1 MEFNSVTILLLSFR
15 EVLIME
21 RKTMDNPMGYEPV
34 GKLLKKFAVPSVIA
48 MLVNSIYNIVD
59 QIFIGQGVG
68 YLGNAAT
75 TVALPIT
82 TIALAVAML
91 IGAGGN
97 AFAAIKLGE
106 QKKDVAERT
115 LGTVFF
121 TMIIIGILMAVFG
134 LIFLVPML
142 NLFGATENNLQY
154 AIDYASIILIGIPFV
169 LCGVGGSNFARTD
182 GSPKIAMVSMVVG
195 AVMNTILDP
204 IFIFVF
210 HWGVKGAAI
219 ATIMGQI
226 ATAIIIMRY
235 FVKSGNMRF
244 KKEYLRFDFP
254 LLKAS
259 IALGVSSCITQ
270 VSSVFLQ
277 IVLNNSLV
285 KYGNMTDVGG
295 DIALSAMGIV
305 MKVSMILIAINIGI
319 GTGAQPILGYN
330 KGAGN
335 YSRIQKTYIL
345 AAVVSTIVSVAGWVA
360 CVAFPQYIIAI
371 FGNENAQFTSFAVM
385 CLRIYMFGIFTS
397 GFQMVTTSYFQA
409 TGQALKASVLSMLR
423 QLIVLIPLILVL
435 PLFMGLN
442 GIIYSGPIADFV
454 SAAIILVFAVI
465 EIKKLNIKVAEE
477 KGSLTA

>member
-1 MEFNSVTILLLSFR
+1 
-15 EVLIME
+15 ME

-345 AAVVSTIVSVAGWVA
+345 AAGVSTIVSVAGWVA

-423 QLIVLIPLILVL
+423 QLIFLIPLILVL
-435 PLFMGLN
+435 PLFMGL
-442 GIIYSGPIADFV
+442 
-454 SAAIILVFAVI
+454 
-465 EIKKLNIKVAEE
+465 
-477 KGSLTA
+477 T

>member
-1 MEFNSVTILLLSFR
+1 
-15 EVLIME
+15 ME

-210 HWGVKGAAI
+210 HWGVKGAAV

-244 KKEYLRFDFP
+244 NKEYLRFDFP

>member
-1 MEFNSVTILLLSFR
+1 
-15 EVLIME
+15 ME

-259 IALGVSSCITQ
+259 ISLGVSSCITQ

-345 AAVVSTIVSVAGWVA
+345 AAVVSTIVSVVGWVA

>member
-1 MEFNSVTILLLSFR
+1 
-15 EVLIME
+15 ME
-21 RKTMDNPMGYEPV
+21 RKIMDNPIGYEPV

-210 HWGVKGAAI
+210 HWGVKGAAV

-285 KYGNMTDVGG
+285 KYGNMTEVGG

>member
-1 MEFNSVTILLLSFR
+1 
-15 EVLIME
+15 ME

-134 LIFLVPML
+134 LIFLVHML

-345 AAVVSTIVSVAGWVA
+345 AAVISTIVSVAGWVA

>member
-1 MEFNSVTILLLSFR
+1 MEQR
-15 EVLIME
+15 
-21 RKTMDNPMGYEPV
+21 TMDNPMGYEPI
-34 GKLLKKFAVPSVIA
+34 GKLLRKFAVPSVIA

-82 TIALAVAML
+82 TITLAVAML

-115 LGTVFF
+115 LGAVFF
-121 TMIIIGILMAVFG
+121 TMVILGILMAVAGF
-134 LIFLVPML
+134 IFLVPML

-154 AIDYASIILIGIPFV
+154 AIDYSSIILIGIPFV

-182 GSPKIAMVSMVVG
+182 GSPKVAMISMVVG

-204 IFIFVF
+204 IFIFIF
-210 HWGVKGAAI
+210 DWGVKGAAV

-226 ATAIIIMRY
+226 ATAVIIMRY
-235 FVKSGNMRF
+235 FVRKGNMRF
-244 KKEYLRFDFP
+244 RKAYLRFDIA

-285 KYGNMTDVGG
+285 KYGNMTEVGG

-305 MKVSMILIAINIGI
+305 MKVSMILLAINIGI

-330 KGAGN
+330 KGAEN
-335 YSRIQKTYIL
+335 YSRIQKTYIM
-345 AAVVSTIVSVAGWVA
+345 ASVISTVLSVAGWIA

-371 FGNENAQFTSFAVM
+371 FGNDNAQFAEFAVM

-409 TGQALKASVLSMLR
+409 TGQAFKASVLSMLR
-423 QLIVLIPLILVL
+423 QLIVLIPLILIL
-435 PLFMGLN
+435 PLFVGLN

-454 SAAIILVFAVI
+454 SAAIILVFAVS
-465 EIKKLNIKVAEE
+465 EIKKLNLKVAEE
-477 KGSLTA
+477 RRSRLA

>member
-1 MEFNSVTILLLSFR
+1 
-15 EVLIME
+15 ME

-210 HWGVKGAAI
+210 HWGVKGAAV

-477 KGSLTA
+477 KGSVTA

>member
-1 MEFNSVTILLLSFR
+1 
-15 EVLIME
+15 ME

-195 AVMNTILDP
+195 AVMNTIMDP

-210 HWGVKGAAI
+210 HWGVKGAAV

-285 KYGNMTDVGG
+285 KYGNMTEVGG

-345 AAVVSTIVSVAGWVA
+345 AAVVSTIVSVAGWVV

>member
-1 MEFNSVTILLLSFR
+1 
-15 EVLIME
+15 
-21 RKTMDNPMGYEPV
+21 
-34 GKLLKKFAVPSVIA
+34 
-48 MLVNSIYNIVD
+48 
-59 QIFIGQGVG
+59 
-68 YLGNAAT
+68 
-75 TVALPIT
+75 
-82 TIALAVAML
+82 ML

-210 HWGVKGAAI
+210 HWGVKGAAV

-345 AAVVSTIVSVAGWVA
+345 AAGVSTIVSVAGWVA

>member
-1 MEFNSVTILLLSFR
+1 
-15 EVLIME
+15 ME

-154 AIDYASIILIGIPFV
+154 ALDYASIILIGIPFV

>member
-1 MEFNSVTILLLSFR
+1 
-15 EVLIME
+15 ME

-210 HWGVKGAAI
+210 HWGVKGAAV

-345 AAVVSTIVSVAGWVA
+345 AAVVSTIVSVAGWVV

-477 KGSLTA
+477 KGSLPA

>member
-1 MEFNSVTILLLSFR
+1 
-15 EVLIME
+15 
-21 RKTMDNPMGYEPV
+21 MDNPMGYEPV

-345 AAVVSTIVSVAGWVA
+345 AAVVSTIVSVVGWVA

>member
-1 MEFNSVTILLLSFR
+1 
-15 EVLIME
+15 ME
-21 RKTMDNPMGYEPV
+21 RKTVDNPMGYEPV

-210 HWGVKGAAI
+210 HWGVKGAAV

-285 KYGNMTDVGG
+285 KYGNMTEVGG

>member
-1 MEFNSVTILLLSFR
+1 
-15 EVLIME
+15 ME

-345 AAVVSTIVSVAGWVA
+345 AAVVSTIVSVVGWVA

>member
-1 MEFNSVTILLLSFR
+1 
-15 EVLIME
+15 ME

-48 MLVNSIYNIVD
+48 MLVNSIYNIID

-106 QKKDVAERT
+106 QKKDVAKRT

-210 HWGVKGAAI
+210 HWGVKGAAV

-226 ATAIIIMRY
+226 ATTIDR
-235 FVKSGNMRF
+235 KS
-244 KKEYLRFDFP
+244 
-254 LLKAS
+254 
-259 IALGVSSCITQ
+259 
-270 VSSVFLQ
+270 
-277 IVLNNSLV
+277 
-285 KYGNMTDVGG
+285 
-295 DIALSAMGIV
+295 
-305 MKVSMILIAINIGI
+305 
-319 GTGAQPILGYN
+319 
-330 KGAGN
+330 
-335 YSRIQKTYIL
+335 
-345 AAVVSTIVSVAGWVA
+345 VV
-360 CVAFPQYIIAI
+360 
-371 FGNENAQFTSFAVM
+371 
-385 CLRIYMFGIFTS
+385 
-397 GFQMVTTSYFQA
+397 
-409 TGQALKASVLSMLR
+409 
-423 QLIVLIPLILVL
+423 
-435 PLFMGLN
+435 
-442 GIIYSGPIADFV
+442 
-454 SAAIILVFAVI
+454 
-465 EIKKLNIKVAEE
+465 
-477 KGSLTA
+477 

>member
-1 MEFNSVTILLLSFR
+1 
-15 EVLIME
+15 ME
-21 RKTMDNPMGYEPV
+21 RKTMDNPMGYESV

-48 MLVNSIYNIVD
+48 MLVNSIYNIID

-210 HWGVKGAAI
+210 HWGVKGAAV

-285 KYGNMTDVGG
+285 KYGNMTEVGG

-335 YSRIQKTYIL
+335 YSRIQKTYVL
-345 AAVVSTIVSVAGWVA
+345 AAGVSTIVSVAGWVA

>member
-1 MEFNSVTILLLSFR
+1 
-15 EVLIME
+15 ME

-305 MKVSMILIAINIGI
+305 MKVSMIH
-319 GTGAQPILGYN
+319 T
-330 KGAGN
+330 
-335 YSRIQKTYIL
+335 YSPR
-345 AAVVSTIVSVAGWVA
+345 
-360 CVAFPQYIIAI
+360 
-371 FGNENAQFTSFAVM
+371 
-385 CLRIYMFGIFTS
+385 
-397 GFQMVTTSYFQA
+397 
-409 TGQALKASVLSMLR
+409 
-423 QLIVLIPLILVL
+423 
-435 PLFMGLN
+435 
-442 GIIYSGPIADFV
+442 
-454 SAAIILVFAVI
+454 
-465 EIKKLNIKVAEE
+465 
-477 KGSLTA
+477 

>member
-1 MEFNSVTILLLSFR
+1 MEQR
-15 EVLIME
+15 
-21 RKTMDNPMGYEPV
+21 TMDNPMGYEPI
-34 GKLLKKFAVPSVIA
+34 GKLLRKFAVPSVIA

-82 TIALAVAML
+82 TITLAVAML

-121 TMIIIGILMAVFG
+121 TMVILGILMAVAGF
-134 LIFLVPML
+134 IFLVPML

-154 AIDYASIILIGIPFV
+154 AIDYSSIILIGIPFV

-182 GSPKIAMVSMVVG
+182 GSPKVAMISMVVG

-204 IFIFVF
+204 IFIFIF
-210 HWGVKGAAI
+210 DWGVKGAAV

-226 ATAIIIMRY
+226 ATAVIIMRY
-235 FVKSGNMRF
+235 FVRKGNMRF
-244 KKEYLRFDFP
+244 RKAYLRFDIA

-285 KYGNMTDVGG
+285 KYGNMTEVGG

-305 MKVSMILIAINIGI
+305 MKVSMILLAINIGI

-330 KGAGN
+330 KGAEN
-335 YSRIQKTYIL
+335 YSRIQKTYIM
-345 AAVVSTIVSVAGWVA
+345 ASVISTVFSVAGWIA

-371 FGNENAQFTSFAVM
+371 FGNDNAQFAEFAVM

-409 TGQALKASVLSMLR
+409 TGQAFKASVLSMLR
-423 QLIVLIPLILVL
+423 QLIVLIPLILIL
-435 PLFMGLN
+435 PLFVGLN

-454 SAAIILVFAVI
+454 SAAIILVFAVS
-465 EIKKLNIKVAEE
+465 EIKKLNLKVAEE
-477 KGSLTA
+477 RRSRLA

>member
-1 MEFNSVTILLLSFR
+1 
-15 EVLIME
+15 ME

-169 LCGVGGSNFARTD
+169 LCGVGGSNFTRTD

>member
-1 MEFNSVTILLLSFR
+1 
-15 EVLIME
+15 ME

-48 MLVNSIYNIVD
+48 MLVNSIYNIID

-210 HWGVKGAAI
+210 HWGVKGAAV

-285 KYGNMTDVGG
+285 KYGNMTEVGG

-477 KGSLTA
+477 KGSVTA

>member
-1 MEFNSVTILLLSFR
+1 
-15 EVLIME
+15 ME
-21 RKTMDNPMGYEPV
+21 RKTMDNPMGYESV

-48 MLVNSIYNIVD
+48 MLVNSIYNIID

-210 HWGVKGAAI
+210 HWGVKGAAV

-285 KYGNMTDVGG
+285 KYGNMTEVGG

-335 YSRIQKTYIL
+335 YSRIQKTYVL
-345 AAVVSTIVSVAGWVA
+345 AAGVSTIVSVAGWVA

-371 FGNENAQFTSFAVM
+371 FGNENAQFSSFAVM

>member
-1 MEFNSVTILLLSFR
+1 
-15 EVLIME
+15 ME

-210 HWGVKGAAI
+210 HWGVKGAAV

-345 AAVVSTIVSVAGWVA
+345 AAVVSTIVSVAGWVV

>member
-1 MEFNSVTILLLSFR
+1 
-15 EVLIME
+15 ME

-195 AVMNTILDP
+195 AVMNTIMDP

-210 HWGVKGAAI
+210 HWGVKGAAV

-285 KYGNMTDVGG
+285 KYGNMTEVGG

-345 AAVVSTIVSVAGWVA
+345 AAVVSTIVSVAGWVV

-442 GIIYSGPIADFV
+442 GIIYSGPIQDFV

>member
-1 MEFNSVTILLLSFR
+1 
-15 EVLIME
+15 ME

>member
-1 MEFNSVTILLLSFR
+1 
-15 EVLIME
+15 ME

-210 HWGVKGAAI
+210 HWGVKVAAV

-345 AAVVSTIVSVAGWVA
+345 AAGVSTIVSVAGWVA

>member
-1 MEFNSVTILLLSFR
+1 
-15 EVLIME
+15 ME
-21 RKTMDNPMGYEPV
+21 RKTVDNPMGYEPV

-48 MLVNSIYNIVD
+48 MLVNSIYNIID

-106 QKKDVAERT
+106 QKKDVAKRT

-210 HWGVKGAAI
+210 HWGVKGAAV

-226 ATAIIIMRY
+226 ATTIIIMRY

-285 KYGNMTDVGG
+285 KYGNMTEVGG

-345 AAVVSTIVSVAGWVA
+345 AAVVSTIVSVAGWVV

>member
-1 MEFNSVTILLLSFR
+1 
-15 EVLIME
+15 ME

-254 LLKAS
+254 VLKAS
-259 IALGVSSCITQ
+259 IALCVSSCITQ

-435 PLFMGLN
+435 PLGMGLN

>member
-1 MEFNSVTILLLSFR
+1 
-15 EVLIME
+15 
-21 RKTMDNPMGYEPV
+21 
-34 GKLLKKFAVPSVIA
+34 
-48 MLVNSIYNIVD
+48 
-59 QIFIGQGVG
+59 
-68 YLGNAAT
+68 
-75 TVALPIT
+75 
-82 TIALAVAML
+82 ML

-345 AAVVSTIVSVAGWVA
+345 AAGVSTIVSVAGWVA

>member
-1 MEFNSVTILLLSFR
+1 MEQR
-15 EVLIME
+15 
-21 RKTMDNPMGYEPV
+21 TMDNPMGYEPI
-34 GKLLKKFAVPSVIA
+34 GKLLRKFAVPSVIA

-82 TIALAVAML
+82 TITLAVAML

-121 TMIIIGILMAVFG
+121 TMVILGILMAVAGF
-134 LIFLVPML
+134 IFLVPML

-154 AIDYASIILIGIPFV
+154 AIDYSSVILIGIPFV

-182 GSPKIAMVSMVVG
+182 GSPKVAMISMVVG

-204 IFIFVF
+204 IFIFIF
-210 HWGVKGAAI
+210 DWGVKGAAV

-226 ATAIIIMRY
+226 ATAVIIMRY
-235 FVKSGNMRF
+235 FVRKGNMRF
-244 KKEYLRFDFP
+244 RKAYLRFDIA

-285 KYGNMTDVGG
+285 KYGNMTEVGG

-305 MKVSMILIAINIGI
+305 MKVSMILLAINIGI

-330 KGAGN
+330 KGAEN
-335 YSRIQKTYIL
+335 YSRIQKTYIM
-345 AAVVSTIVSVAGWVA
+345 ASVISTVLSVAGWIA

-371 FGNENAQFTSFAVM
+371 FGNDNAQFAEFAVM

-409 TGQALKASVLSMLR
+409 TGQAFKASVLSMLR
-423 QLIVLIPLILVL
+423 QLIVLIPLILIL
-435 PLFMGLN
+435 PLFAGLN

-454 SAAIILVFAVI
+454 SAAIILVFAVS
-465 EIKKLNIKVAEE
+465 EIKKLNLKVAEE
-477 KGSLTA
+477 RRSRLA

>member
-1 MEFNSVTILLLSFR
+1 
-15 EVLIME
+15 ME

-48 MLVNSIYNIVD
+48 MLVNSIYNIID

-210 HWGVKGAAI
+210 HWGVKGAAV

-435 PLFMGLN
+435 PLFIVLN

-454 SAAIILVFAVI
+454 SSAIILVFAVI

-477 KGSLTA
+477 KEA

>member
-1 MEFNSVTILLLSFR
+1 
-15 EVLIME
+15 ME
-21 RKTMDNPMGYEPV
+21 RKTMDNPMRYEPV

-48 MLVNSIYNIVD
+48 MLVNSIYNIID

-106 QKKDVAERT
+106 QKKDVAKRT

-210 HWGVKGAAI
+210 HWGVQGAAV

-226 ATAIIIMRY
+226 ATTIIIMRY
-235 FVKSGNMRF
+235 FDKSGNMRF

-285 KYGNMTDVGG
+285 KYGNMTEVGG

-345 AAVVSTIVSVAGWVA
+345 AAVVSTIVSVAGWVV

>member
-1 MEFNSVTILLLSFR
+1 
-15 EVLIME
+15 ME

-285 KYGNMTDVGG
+285 KDGNMTDVGG

>member
-1 MEFNSVTILLLSFR
+1 
-15 EVLIME
+15 ME

-345 AAVVSTIVSVAGWVA
+345 AAVVSTIVSVAGWVV

>member
-1 MEFNSVTILLLSFR
+1 
-15 EVLIME
+15 ME

-210 HWGVKGAAI
+210 HWGVKGAAV

-345 AAVVSTIVSVAGWVA
+345 AAVVSTIVSVVGWVA

>member
-1 MEFNSVTILLLSFR
+1 
-15 EVLIME
+15 
-21 RKTMDNPMGYEPV
+21 
-34 GKLLKKFAVPSVIA
+34 
-48 MLVNSIYNIVD
+48 
-59 QIFIGQGVG
+59 
-68 YLGNAAT
+68 
-75 TVALPIT
+75 
-82 TIALAVAML
+82 ML

-226 ATAIIIMRY
+226 MRY

-244 KKEYLRFDFP
+244 TKEYLRFDFP

-397 GFQMVTTSYFQA
+397 GFQMVPTSYFQA

>member
-1 MEFNSVTILLLSFR
+1 
-15 EVLIME
+15 ME

-210 HWGVKGAAI
+210 HWGVKGAAV

-285 KYGNMTDVGG
+285 KYGNMTEVGG

-345 AAVVSTIVSVAGWVA
+345 AAVVSTIVSVAGWVV

>member
-1 MEFNSVTILLLSFR
+1 MEQK
-15 EVLIME
+15 IMIDE
-21 RKTMDNPMGYEPV
+21 NPMGCEPI
-34 GKLLKKFAVPSVIA
+34 GKLLNKFAIPSVIA

-82 TIALAVAML
+82 TISLAVAML

-106 QKKDVAERT
+106 QKKDVAEKT

-121 TMIIIGILMAVFG
+121 TMAILGVVMAILG
-134 LIFLVPML
+134 LVFLVPML
-142 NLFGATENNLQY
+142 KLFGATENNLQY
-154 AIDYASIILIGIPFV
+154 SIDYASIILIGTPFV

-182 GSPKIAMVSMVVG
+182 GSPKISMMSMVVG

-226 ATAIIIMRY
+226 VSAFIIMRY
-235 FVKSGNMRF
+235 FVKNGKMRF
-244 KKEYLRFDFP
+244 RREYMRFDAA

-277 IVLNNSLV
+277 IILNNSLV
-285 KYGNMTDVGG
+285 KYGNMAEVGG

-305 MKVSMILIAINIGI
+305 MKVSMILIAVNIGI

-335 YSRIQKTYIL
+335 YLRIQKTYKM
-345 AAVVSTIVSVAGWVA
+345 ASVVATLVSVAGWIC
-360 CVAFPQYIIAI
+360 CVAFPQYIIAL
-371 FGNENAQFTSFAVM
+371 FGNDNAQFTQFAVM
-385 CLRIYMFGIFTS
+385 CLRIYMFGIFLS
-397 GFQMVTTSYFQA
+397 GFQMITTSYFQA
-409 TGQALKASVLSMLR
+409 TGQAFKASILSMLR
-423 QLIVLIPLILVL
+423 QLIILIPLIIIL
-435 PLFMGLN
+435 PLFMGLD
-442 GIIYSGPIADFV
+442 GIIYSGPIADIGSSIIIFFF
-454 SAAIILVFAVI
+454 AAA
-465 EIKKLNIKVAEE
+465 EMKKLNAKVKAEKIPE
-477 KGSLTA
+477 I